1 MPALVDD
8 VVTDA
13 GVDFPLAERELVRR
27 RPGLAA
33 RARRGT
39 RASRSRPATDVRR
52 DLELHLIPAFADL
65 FECDLVAGRQ
75 RIVDWLRA
83 PPGVGTLRRCALYMA
98 ALVQKV
104 HELLRNGAR
113 RTSCSPYRDLRPLRL
128 RC

>member
-1 MPALVDD
+1 LCD
-8 VVTDA
+8 VGQAWQREHHEELERA
-13 GVDFPLAERELVRR
+13 GADR
-27 RPGLAA
+27 
-33 RARRGT
+33 
-39 RASRSRPATDVRR
+39 ATDFRR

-104 HELLRNGAR
+104 RELLRNGAR